1 MSTSALKK
9 YVSLGVDSWIPEL
22 GCLDN
27 DGLSYNSLGLVL
39 GMVLHRKM
47 QSLKEVDGKSGIRD
61 AYSTADILDRFLS
74 VFNCLISFICF
85 ICGTGLD
92 GMEISESTS
101 SMSIALRC

>member
-1 MSTSALKK
+1 MD
-9 YVSLGVDSWIPEL
+9 GWIPEL

-27 DGLSYNSLGLVL
+27 DGLSYNTLGLVL